1 MDMEEINK
9 HAKELEALHKLYNLE
24 DTLEFLG
31 KLNIL
36 PIDDTEKVKQ
46 YIRYV
51 KIKGRDIDPGIVN
64 RLKGRFGPP
73 GT

>member
-1 MDMEEINK
+1 MDNNEINK

-31 KLNIL
+31 KLNLL
-36 PIDDTEKVKQ
+36 PINRTEKVKQ

-51 KIKGRDIDPGIVN
+51 KFKARPIDPVIIR
-64 RLKGRFGPP
+64 RLKGENATP
-73 GT
+73 